1 MIMKLAKSK
10 WSALLVS
17 ALVLTGCGT
26 LHKSPS
32 SLSEVTPDTVILV
45 GKIEI
50 LPKVDVKDK
59 DLKLGTFDPFNV
71 KEEYRNR
78 AILYLSDKVTEPE
91 PTKEAFNPK
100 LDETYFFR
108 IPKDKRFLVYGSVF
122 TYYKVAMVNRRQM
135 TTNTNEIVLPVP
147 VEFDIKPTDKAI
159 YIGTW
164 RFQRDEFNEITRAE
178 MIDQYSTA
186 LAEFRKQFGPT
197 AELRKALAKPVRNAK

>member
-1 MIMKLAKSK
+1 MIMKCIKSK
-10 WSALLVS
+10 WTALLVS
-17 ALVLTGCGT
+17 ILVLNGCGT
-26 LHKSPS
+26 LHKTPA
-32 SLSEVTPDTVILV
+32 SLSEVTSDTVLLV
-45 GKIEI
+45 GRIEI

-91 PTKEAFNPK
+91 PTTEAFNPK

-135 TTNTNEIVLPVP
+135 TANTNEIVLPVP
-147 VEFDIKPTDKAI
+147 VEFDIRPTDKAV
-159 YIGTW
+159 YVGTW
-164 RFQRDEFNEITRAE
+164 RFQRDEFNEITKAE
-178 MIDQYSTA
+178 MIDQYPAA

-197 AELRKALAKPVRNAK
+197 AELRKALAKPVRSAK